1 MPSFNSSA
9 IKRGE
14 YDAGAM
20 RMTLWFP
27 EGHSYNFCRV
37 PVEIWTGLV
46 NASSKGSYYN
56 ARIRDRYQC

>member
-1 MPSFNSSA
+1 MPTLNSSA
-9 IKRGE
+9 IKRAE
-14 YDAGAM
+14 YDPAAM

-37 PVEIWTGLV
+37 PAEVYSGLLS
-46 NASSKGSYYN
+46 ASSKGIYYN